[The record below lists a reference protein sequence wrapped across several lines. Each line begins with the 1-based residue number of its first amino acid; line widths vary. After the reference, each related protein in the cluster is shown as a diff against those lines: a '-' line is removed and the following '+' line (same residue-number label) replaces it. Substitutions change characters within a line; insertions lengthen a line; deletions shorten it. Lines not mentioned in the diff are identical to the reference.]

1 MGIHDTLLTKVQEVY
16 FDLCDLLDNNELDDR
31 IDGFQ
36 EFDSLRDFAYEQKAK
51 MAQIERIIEQHI
63 ITEEEDVSN

>member
-16 FDLCDLLDNNELDDR
+16 FDICDLLDNNELDDR

-36 EFDSLRDFAYEQKAK
+36 EFDSFRDFAFEQKGK
-51 MAQIERIIEQHI
+51 MAQIERIIEKHI
-63 ITEEEDVSN
+63 IKEDENA